1 MIRSKPPLEV
11 QAIAATPK
19 KALKIS
25 FRRSS
30 PKGSLITS
38 TPELNPGDPI
48 TTKLAGDDLLRL
60 IITSS
65 LNTQ

>member
-19 KALKIS
+19 KALKFS

-30 PKGSLITS
+30 PKGRLITS
-38 TPELNPGDPI
+38 TPELNPGDPT
-48 TTKLAGDDLLRL
+48 TTKLVGDDLLRL
-60 IITSS
+60 IITSC
-65 LNTQ
+65 LNTK